1 MVEFSL
7 CARLKKSIR
16 LGLFPVH
23 IDPSF
28 QVVLKCNE
36 VLSDSMLSENDKI
49 DICCSLFIKHRW
61 ILHLMPEKKRQ
72 EFFRV
77 YFDSFVHV
85 GKQKKGTK
93 KVLDFSQDAQY
104 IYSSFWQCYGLDL
117 LGKDRRLHWWSFVAL
132 LGGLSDDTRLMQ
144 VISIRTRP
152 LPKPTKYNQEERVQ
166 LIKLK
171 QMYKLNLSEEERKRQ
186 FQEGLAKIA
195 TALHTLAERP

>member
-16 LGLFPVH
+16 LGLFPVY

-28 QVVLKCNE
+28 QVVLKCSE

-49 DICCSLFIKHRW
+49 DVCCSLFIKHRW
-61 ILHLMPEKKRQ
+61 ILRFMPEKKRQ
-72 EFFRV
+72 ELFRV

-93 KVLDFSQDAQY
+93 KVLDFSQDAQN

-117 LGKDRRLHWWSFVAL
+117 LGKDRKLHWWSFVSL
-132 LGGLSDDTRLMQ
+132 LGGLSEDTRLMQ
-144 VISIRTRP
+144 IISIRTRP
-152 LPKPTKYNQEERVQ
+152 LPKPTKYNQEERAQ
-166 LIKLK
+166 LMKLK
-171 QMYKLNLSEEERKRQ
+171 AEYALKLTDEERRQ
-186 FQEGLAKIA
+186 QYQEGLAKL
-195 TALHTLAERP
+195 ALSLEAWAKQ

>member
-1 MVEFSL
+1 
-7 CARLKKSIR
+7 
-16 LGLFPVH
+16 
-23 IDPSF
+23 
-28 QVVLKCNE
+28 
-36 VLSDSMLSENDKI
+36 
-49 DICCSLFIKHRW
+49 
-61 ILHLMPEKKRQ
+61 MPEKKRQ
-72 EFFRV
+72 ELFRV

-152 LPKPTKYNQEERVQ
+152 LPKPTKYNQEERAQ